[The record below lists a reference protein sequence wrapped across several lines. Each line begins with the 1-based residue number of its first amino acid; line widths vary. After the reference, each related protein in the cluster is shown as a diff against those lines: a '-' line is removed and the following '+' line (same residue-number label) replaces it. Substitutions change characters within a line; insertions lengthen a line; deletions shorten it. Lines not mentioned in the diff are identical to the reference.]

1 MSEIKEQIYT
11 IDDKQYKESELSL
24 ELKNIIVARAEI
36 IQSKVRHE
44 IELEKVAVLTEY
56 YNKKI
61 RELLPKK

>member
-1 MSEIKEQIYT
+1 MSEQEKTYT
-11 IDDKQYKESELSL
+11 IDNIEYKESELPL
-24 ELKNIIVARAEI
+24 ELRNIITARAEI

-44 IELEKVAVLTEY
+44 IELEKIQVLTDY